1 MPPAMRPAEWNWAMG
16 RDLLIALEGPDAAH
30 AWPAIPPPPDLRH
43 LIDSALPSARRS
55 IVIHAGSSRPMTRW
69 DPAHFATVAALV
81 KPENKATLTKILTYH
96 VVPGKLAAADLTDGK
111 TLTTVEGVHPE
122 RPGGRLV
129 VAHGGKAEM
138 ILAVVAGMVYSNV
151 LGTPA
156 HAKAGIAFSQKRL
169 LRFAIVLLGFQLTL
183 GQVVSIG
190 AGGVGIVALTLGS
203 TFVFTITLGRLIGVD
218 PKLAQ
223 LIAAGTSI
231 CGASAIVATNI
242 VTDARDED
250 VTYAVASITL
260 FGTVAMLGFP
270 LLAPLLGLD
279 QHAFGLWAGASIH
292 EVAQV
297 IGAGFQNGTQSG
309 EIATVAKLTR
319 VAMLAPMVI
328 ALGLMARRKTSGD
341 QSAARP
347 PMPWFVAAFI
357 AVVALNSLVT
367 VPAEVKPA
375 IVLATTIMLTMG
387 LAAMGL
393 QADISQL
400 RSRGLRPLALA
411 FCAFLFI
418 GSFSLM
424 LVKL

>member
-1 MPPAMRPAEWNWAMG
+1 MSSLTHIANDIPKSLMPA
-16 RDLLIALEGPDAAH
+16 D
-30 AWPAIPPPPDLRH
+30 
-43 LIDSALPSARRS
+43 
-55 IVIHAGSSRPMTRW
+55 
-69 DPAHFATVAALV
+69 
-81 KPENKATLTKILTYH
+81 
-96 VVPGKLAAADLTDGK
+96 LAAGRKRLDS
-111 TLTTVEGVHPE
+111 VWNGVI
-122 RPGGRLV
+122 PGVVLV
-129 VAHGGKAEM
+129 AMITAVAFSAHNVSGFALFSPM

-190 AGGVGIVALTLGS
+190 AGGVGIVAATLGA
-203 TFVFTITLGRLIGVD
+203 TFLFTVTLGRLIGVD
-218 PKLAQ
+218 AKLAQ

-270 LLAPLLGLD
+270 LLAPALGLD

-328 ALGLMARRKTSGD
+328 LLGLMARRKSSD
-341 QSAARP
+341 QAAARP

-357 AVVALNSLVT
+357 VVVALNSLVT
-367 VPAEVKPA
+367 VPAEVKSA
-375 IVLATTIMLTMG
+375 MALATTIMLTMG

-418 GSFSLM
+418 GCFSLM
-424 LVKL
+424 LVKFA

>member
-1 MPPAMRPAEWNWAMG
+1 MSSLTHIANDIPKSLMPA
-16 RDLLIALEGPDAAH
+16 D
-30 AWPAIPPPPDLRH
+30 
-43 LIDSALPSARRS
+43 
-55 IVIHAGSSRPMTRW
+55 
-69 DPAHFATVAALV
+69 
-81 KPENKATLTKILTYH
+81 
-96 VVPGKLAAADLTDGK
+96 LAAGRKRLDS
-111 TLTTVEGVHPE
+111 VWNGVI
-122 RPGGRLV
+122 PGVVLV
-129 VAHGGKAEM
+129 AMITAVAFSAHNVSGFALFSPM

-190 AGGVGIVALTLGS
+190 AGGVGIVAATLGA
-203 TFVFTITLGRLIGVD
+203 TFLFTVTLGRLIGVD
-218 PKLAQ
+218 AKLAQ

-270 LLAPLLGLD
+270 LLAPALGLD

-328 ALGLMARRKTSGD
+328 ALGLMARRKSSD
-341 QSAARP
+341 QAATRP

-367 VPAEVKPA
+367 VPAEVKSA
-375 IVLATTIMLTMG
+375 MALATTIMLTMG

-418 GSFSLM
+418 GCFSLM
-424 LVKL
+424 LVKFA

>member
-1 MPPAMRPAEWNWAMG
+1 MSAATHIANDIPKSTISADLVAGRKRLDSVWNGVIPGIVLVAM
-16 RDLLIALEGPDAAH
+16 I
-30 AWPAIPPPPDLRH
+30 
-43 LIDSALPSARRS
+43 
-55 IVIHAGSSRPMTRW
+55 T
-69 DPAHFATVAALV
+69 
-81 KPENKATLTKILTYH
+81 
-96 VVPGKLAAADLTDGK
+96 AAAFS
-111 TLTTVEGVHPE
+111 
-122 RPGGRLV
+122 
-129 VAHGGKAEM
+129 AHNVSGFALFSPM
-138 ILAVVAGMVYSNV
+138 ILAVVAGMIYSNV

-190 AGGVGIVALTLGS
+190 AGGVGIVAATLGA
-203 TFVFTITLGRLIGVD
+203 TFVFTIMLGRLLGVD
-218 PKLAQ
+218 RKLAQ

-270 LLAPLLGLD
+270 LLAPVFGLD

-297 IGAGFQNGTQSG
+297 IGAGFQNGAQSG

-328 ALGLMARRKTSGD
+328 ALGLMARRKTSD
-341 QSAARP
+341 DRSAARP

-367 VPAEVKPA
+367 VPAEVKSA
-375 IVLATTIMLTMG
+375 MALGTTIMLTMG

-400 RSRGLRPLALA
+400 RSRGLRPLVLA
-411 FCAFLFI
+411 FSAFLFI
-418 GSFSLM
+418 GCFSLM
-424 LVKL
+424 LVKFA

>member
-1 MPPAMRPAEWNWAMG
+1 MSSLSHIANDIPKSLISAEPAQGRKALDSTKAGPVPGVILVAM
-16 RDLLIALEGPDAAH
+16 ITAVAF
-30 AWPAIPPPPDLRH
+30 
-43 LIDSALPSARRS
+43 SARNVS
-55 IVIHAGSSRPMTRW
+55 G
-69 DPAHFATVAALV
+69 FALFS
-81 KPENKATLTKILTYH
+81 P
-96 VVPGKLAAADLTDGK
+96 
-111 TLTTVEGVHPE
+111 
-122 RPGGRLV
+122 
-129 VAHGGKAEM
+129 M
-138 ILAVVAGMVYSNV
+138 ILAVVAGMIYSNV

-156 HAKAGIAFSQKRL
+156 HARAGIAFSQKRL

-190 AGGVGIVALTLGS
+190 AGGIGIVAATLGA
-203 TFVFTITLGRLIGVD
+203 TFLFTLALGRLIGVD
-218 PKLAQ
+218 AKLAQ

-328 ALGLMARRKTSGD
+328 ALGLMVRRGSRDRASD
-341 QSAARP
+341 QPGARP
-347 PMPWFVAAFI
+347 PMPWFVAAFVVI
-357 AVVALNSLVT
+357 VALNSLVAI
-367 VPAEVKPA
+367 PPEVKSA
-375 IVLATTIMLTMG
+375 MALTTTIMLTMG

-400 RSRGLRPLALA
+400 RLRGLRPLALA
-411 FCAFLFI
+411 FSAFLFI
-418 GSFSLM
+418 GGFSLM
-424 LVKL
+424 LVKLA

>member
-1 MPPAMRPAEWNWAMG
+1 MSSATHIANDIPKS
-16 RDLLIALEGPDAAH
+16 LI
-30 AWPAIPPPPDLRH
+30 
-43 LIDSALPSARRS
+43 SA
-55 IVIHAGSSRPMTRW
+55 
-69 DPAHFATVAALV
+69 D
-81 KPENKATLTKILTYH
+81 
-96 VVPGKLAAADLTDGK
+96 LAASRKRLDSVWNGII
-111 TLTTVEGVHPE
+111 
-122 RPGGRLV
+122 PGIVLV
-129 VAHGGKAEM
+129 AMITAVAFSAHNVSGFALFSPM

-151 LGTPA
+151 LGTPV

-190 AGGVGIVALTLGS
+190 AGGVGIVAATLGA
-203 TFVFTITLGRLIGVD
+203 TFLFTVTLGRLIGVD
-218 PKLAQ
+218 RKLAQ

-279 QHAFGLWAGASIH
+279 QHAFGLWTGASIH

-297 IGAGFQNGTQSG
+297 IGAGFQNGTLAG
-309 EIATVAKLTR
+309 ETATVAKLTR

-328 ALGLMARRKTSGD
+328 ALGLMARRGSTDASG
-341 QSAARP
+341 AKP
-347 PMPWFVAAFI
+347 PMPWFVAAFV
-357 AVVALNSLVT
+357 AVVALNGLVAI
-367 VPAEVKPA
+367 PAQIHSA
-375 IVLATTIMLTMG
+375 IALAAQIMLTMG

-400 RSRGLRPLALA
+400 RSRGLRPLMLA
-411 FCAFLFI
+411 FSAFIFI
-418 GSFSLM
+418 AGFSLTM
-424 LVKL
+424 VKFV

>member
-1 MPPAMRPAEWNWAMG
+1 MSSLTR
-16 RDLLIALEGPDAAH
+16 IAND
-30 AWPAIPPPPDLRH
+30 IPKST
-43 LIDSALPSARRS
+43 ISA
-55 IVIHAGSSRPMTRW
+55 
-69 DPAHFATVAALV
+69 D
-81 KPENKATLTKILTYH
+81 
-96 VVPGKLAAADLTDGK
+96 LAAGRKRLDS
-111 TLTTVEGVHPE
+111 VWNGVI
-122 RPGGRLV
+122 PGIVLV
-129 VAHGGKAEM
+129 AMITAVAFSAHNVSGFALFSPM
-138 ILAVVAGMVYSNV
+138 ILAVVSGMIYSNV

-218 PKLAQ
+218 AKLAQ

-328 ALGLMARRKTSGD
+328 ALGLMARRKTSSD

-347 PMPWFVAAFI
+347 PMPWFVAAFV

-367 VPAEVKPA
+367 VPAEVKSA

-424 LVKL
+424 LVKFA

>member
-1 MPPAMRPAEWNWAMG
+1 MSSFIHIANDIPKSLISAELAQGRKSLDWNGIVPGVVLVAMITAVAF
-16 RDLLIALEGPDAAH
+16 
-30 AWPAIPPPPDLRH
+30 
-43 LIDSALPSARRS
+43 SARNVS
-55 IVIHAGSSRPMTRW
+55 G
-69 DPAHFATVAALV
+69 FALFS
-81 KPENKATLTKILTYH
+81 P
-96 VVPGKLAAADLTDGK
+96 
-111 TLTTVEGVHPE
+111 
-122 RPGGRLV
+122 
-129 VAHGGKAEM
+129 M
-138 ILAVVAGMVYSNV
+138 ILAVVAGMIYSNV
-151 LGTPA
+151 LGTPV
-156 HAKAGIAFSQKRL
+156 HAKAGIAFSQRRL

-190 AGGVGIVALTLGS
+190 AGGVGIVAATLGA

-218 PKLAQ
+218 AKLAQ

-270 LLAPLLGLD
+270 LMAPMLGLD

-328 ALGLMARRKTSGD
+328 ALGLMARRKSSG
-341 QSAARP
+341 QAAARP

-367 VPAEVKPA
+367 VPAEVKSA
-375 IVLATTIMLTMG
+375 MALATTIMLTMG

-411 FCAFLFI
+411 FSAFLFI
-418 GSFSLM
+418 GCFSLL
-424 LVKL
+424 LVKFA

>member
-1 MPPAMRPAEWNWAMG
+1 MWNG
-16 RDLLIALEGPDAAH
+16 
-30 AWPAIPPPPDLRH
+30 
-43 LIDSALPSARRS
+43 
-55 IVIHAGSSRPMTRW
+55 
-69 DPAHFATVAALV
+69 
-81 KPENKATLTKILTYH
+81 
-96 VVPGKLAAADLTDGK
+96 VVPGIVLVAMIS
-111 TLTTVEGVHPE
+111 GVAFSARNVSGFALFSP
-122 RPGGRLV
+122 
-129 VAHGGKAEM
+129 M
-138 ILAVVAGMVYSNV
+138 ILAVVAGMIYSNV
-151 LGTPA
+151 LGMPA
-156 HAKAGIAFSQKRL
+156 HAKAGIAFSQRRL

-190 AGGVGIVALTLGS
+190 AGGVGIVALTLGA

-218 PKLAQ
+218 AKLAQ

-260 FGTVAMLGFP
+260 FGTIAMLGFP
-270 LLAPLLGLD
+270 LLAPVLGLD

-328 ALGLMARRKTSGD
+328 ALGLMARRKNSD

-347 PMPWFVAAFI
+347 PMPWFVAAFV
-357 AVVALNSLVT
+357 AVVALNSLVA
-367 VPAEVKPA
+367 VPPEVKSA
-375 IVLATTIMLTMG
+375 MALATTIMLTMG

-411 FCAFLFI
+411 FSAFLFI
-418 GSFSLM
+418 GCFSLM
-424 LVKL
+424 LVRFA

>member
-1 MPPAMRPAEWNWAMG
+1 MSSLTRLANDIPKSRISADLARGRKRLDSLWNGIIPGIVLVAMITAVAF
-16 RDLLIALEGPDAAH
+16 
-30 AWPAIPPPPDLRH
+30 
-43 LIDSALPSARRS
+43 SARNVS
-55 IVIHAGSSRPMTRW
+55 G
-69 DPAHFATVAALV
+69 FALFS
-81 KPENKATLTKILTYH
+81 P
-96 VVPGKLAAADLTDGK
+96 
-111 TLTTVEGVHPE
+111 
-122 RPGGRLV
+122 
-129 VAHGGKAEM
+129 M

-190 AGGVGIVALTLGS
+190 ASGVGIVATTLGA
-203 TFVFTITLGRLIGVD
+203 TFLFTITLGRLIGVD
-218 PKLAQ
+218 AKLAQ

-328 ALGLMARRKTSGD
+328 ALGLTARRKSGD
-341 QSAARP
+341 PSAARP
-347 PMPWFVAAFI
+347 PMPWFVAAFV
-357 AVVALNSLVT
+357 AVVALNSLVA
-367 VPAEVKPA
+367 VPAEVKQA

-418 GSFSLM
+418 GGFSLM
-424 LVKL
+424 LVKLA

>member
-1 MPPAMRPAEWNWAMG
+1 MSSATHIANDIPKSLISADLAASRKRLDSVWKGIIPGIVLVAMITAVAFSAHNVSG
-16 RDLLIALEGPDAAH
+16 FALF
-30 AWPAIPPPPDLRH
+30 
-43 LIDSALPSARRS
+43 S
-55 IVIHAGSSRPMTRW
+55 PM
-69 DPAHFATVAALV
+69 
-81 KPENKATLTKILTYH
+81 ILT
-96 VVPGKLAAADLTDGK
+96 
-111 TLTTVEGVHPE
+111 
-122 RPGGRLV
+122 
-129 VAHGGKAEM
+129 
-138 ILAVVAGMVYSNV
+138 VVAGMVYSNV
-151 LGTPA
+151 LGTPV

-190 AGGVGIVALTLGS
+190 AGGVGIVAATLGA
-203 TFVFTITLGRLIGVD
+203 TFLFTVTLGRLIGVD
-218 PKLAQ
+218 RKLAQ

-328 ALGLMARRKTSGD
+328 ALGLMARRGSRD

-367 VPAEVKPA
+367 IPAEVKSA
-375 IVLATTIMLTMG
+375 MALATTIMLTMG

-418 GSFSLM
+418 GGFSLM
-424 LVKL
+424 LVKFA

>member
-1 MPPAMRPAEWNWAMG
+1 MSSLSRIANDIPKTTISADLAQGRKRLDSLWNGVIPGIVLVAMITAVAF
-16 RDLLIALEGPDAAH
+16 
-30 AWPAIPPPPDLRH
+30 
-43 LIDSALPSARRS
+43 SARNVS
-55 IVIHAGSSRPMTRW
+55 G
-69 DPAHFATVAALV
+69 FALFS
-81 KPENKATLTKILTYH
+81 P
-96 VVPGKLAAADLTDGK
+96 
-111 TLTTVEGVHPE
+111 
-122 RPGGRLV
+122 
-129 VAHGGKAEM
+129 M
-138 ILAVVAGMVYSNV
+138 ILAVVAGMIYSNV

-156 HAKAGIAFSQKRL
+156 HARAGIAFSQKRL

-190 AGGVGIVALTLGS
+190 AGGVGIVAATLGA
-203 TFVFTITLGRLIGVD
+203 TFLFTIMLGRLIGVD
-218 PKLAQ
+218 AKLTQ

-242 VTDARDED
+242 VTEARDED

-328 ALGLMARRKTSGD
+328 ALGLMARSKSNP
-341 QSAARP
+341 SAARP
-347 PMPWFVAAFI
+347 PMPWFVVAFV
-357 AVVALNSLVT
+357 AVVALNSPVT
-367 VPAEVKPA
+367 IPAEMKQA
-375 IVLATTIMLTMG
+375 IVLATTVMLTMG

-418 GSFSLM
+418 GCFSLM
-424 LVKL
+424 LVKLI

>member
-1 MPPAMRPAEWNWAMG
+1 MSSFTHIANDIPKSLISAELALGRKSLDWNG
-16 RDLLIALEGPDAAH
+16 
-30 AWPAIPPPPDLRH
+30 
-43 LIDSALPSARRS
+43 
-55 IVIHAGSSRPMTRW
+55 
-69 DPAHFATVAALV
+69 
-81 KPENKATLTKILTYH
+81 
-96 VVPGKLAAADLTDGK
+96 VVPGIVLVAMIT
-111 TLTTVEGVHPE
+111 GVAFSARNVSGFALFSP
-122 RPGGRLV
+122 
-129 VAHGGKAEM
+129 M

-156 HAKAGIAFSQKRL
+156 HAKAGIAFSQRRL

-190 AGGVGIVALTLGS
+190 AGGIGIVAATLGA
-203 TFVFTITLGRLIGVD
+203 TFVFTATLGRLIGVD
-218 PKLAQ
+218 AKLAQ

-270 LLAPLLGLD
+270 LMAPMLGLD

-319 VAMLAPMVI
+319 VAMLAPMVV
-328 ALGLMARRKTSGD
+328 ALGLMARRKSSD

-347 PMPWFVAAFI
+347 PMPWFVAAFV

-367 VPAEVKPA
+367 VPAEVKSA
-375 IVLATTIMLTMG
+375 MALATTIMLTMG

-411 FCAFLFI
+411 FSAFLFI
-418 GSFSLM
+418 GCFSLL
-424 LVKL
+424 LVKFA

>member
-1 MPPAMRPAEWNWAMG
+1 MSSVSHVAN
-16 RDLLIALEGPDAAH
+16 D
-30 AWPAIPPPPDLRH
+30 IPKSM
-43 LIDSALPSARRS
+43 ISA
-55 IVIHAGSSRPMTRW
+55 
-69 DPAHFATVAALV
+69 D
-81 KPENKATLTKILTYH
+81 
-96 VVPGKLAAADLTDGK
+96 LAAGRKHLNS
-111 TLTTVEGVHPE
+111 VWSGVI
-122 RPGGRLV
+122 PGIVLV
-129 VAHGGKAEM
+129 AMITAVAFSAHNVSGFALFSPM
-138 ILAVVAGMVYSNV
+138 ILAVVAGMIYSNV
-151 LGTPA
+151 LGMPT

-190 AGGVGIVALTLGS
+190 VSGVGIVALTLGT
-203 TFVFTITLGRLIGVD
+203 TFIFTITLGRLIGVD
-218 PKLAQ
+218 RKLAQ

-260 FGTVAMLGFP
+260 FGTIAMLGFP
-270 LLAPLLGLD
+270 LLAPVLGLD

-328 ALGLMARRKTSGD
+328 ALGLMARRKSSD
-341 QSAARP
+341 QSGARP
-347 PMPWFVAAFI
+347 PMPWFVAAFV
-357 AVVALNSLVT
+357 AVVVLNSLVA
-367 VPAEVKPA
+367 VPAEVKSA
-375 IVLATTIMLTMG
+375 MALATTIMLTMG

-411 FCAFLFI
+411 FSAFLFI
-418 GSFSLM
+418 GCFSLM
-424 LVKL
+424 LVKFVG

>member
-1 MPPAMRPAEWNWAMG
+1 MSSLTN
-16 RDLLIALEGPDAAH
+16 IAND
-30 AWPAIPPPPDLRH
+30 IPKNT
-43 LIDSALPSARRS
+43 ISA
-55 IVIHAGSSRPMTRW
+55 
-69 DPAHFATVAALV
+69 D
-81 KPENKATLTKILTYH
+81 
-96 VVPGKLAAADLTDGK
+96 LAAGRKRLDSVWNGVIPGIVLVAMITAAAFSAHNVSGF
-111 TLTTVEGVHPE
+111 TLFSP
-122 RPGGRLV
+122 
-129 VAHGGKAEM
+129 M
-138 ILAVVAGMVYSNV
+138 ILAVVAGMIYSNV

-190 AGGVGIVALTLGS
+190 ASGVGIVAATLGA
-203 TFVFTITLGRLIGVD
+203 TFLFTTTLGRLIGVD
-218 PKLAQ
+218 RKLAQ

-270 LLAPLLGLD
+270 LLAPVLGLD

-328 ALGLMARRKTSGD
+328 ALGLMARRKSSD

-347 PMPWFVAAFI
+347 PMPWFVAAFV
-357 AVVALNSLVT
+357 AVVALNSLVA
-367 VPAEVKPA
+367 VPAEVKSA
-375 IVLATTIMLTMG
+375 MALATTIMLTMG

-411 FCAFLFI
+411 FSAFLFI
-418 GSFSLM
+418 GCFSLM
-424 LVKL
+424 LVKFV

>member
-1 MPPAMRPAEWNWAMG
+1 MSSLTHIANDIPNGLISAEFAQGRKSLNSVWNG
-16 RDLLIALEGPDAAH
+16 
-30 AWPAIPPPPDLRH
+30 
-43 LIDSALPSARRS
+43 
-55 IVIHAGSSRPMTRW
+55 
-69 DPAHFATVAALV
+69 
-81 KPENKATLTKILTYH
+81 
-96 VVPGKLAAADLTDGK
+96 VVPGIVLIAMIT
-111 TLTTVEGVHPE
+111 GVAFSARNVSGFALFSP
-122 RPGGRLV
+122 
-129 VAHGGKAEM
+129 M
-138 ILAVVAGMVYSNV
+138 ILAVVAGMIYSNV

-156 HAKAGIAFSQKRL
+156 HAKAGIAFSQRRL

-203 TFVFTITLGRLIGVD
+203 TFLFTITVGRLIGVD
-218 PKLAQ
+218 AKLAQ

-270 LLAPLLGLD
+270 LLAPVLGLD

-328 ALGLMARRKTSGD
+328 ALGLMARRKSSN

-347 PMPWFVAAFI
+347 PMPWFVAAFV
-357 AVVALNSLVT
+357 AVVALNSLVS
-367 VPAEVKPA
+367 VPTDVKSA
-375 IVLATTIMLTMG
+375 MALATTIMLTMG

-411 FCAFLFI
+411 FSAFLFI
-418 GSFSLM
+418 GCFSLM
-424 LVKL
+424 LVKLV

>member
-1 MPPAMRPAEWNWAMG
+1 MSSVSHFANDIPKSAFPADLEQERKSFNWNGIVPGIVLVTMITAV
-16 RDLLIALEGPDAAH
+16 AF
-30 AWPAIPPPPDLRH
+30 
-43 LIDSALPSARRS
+43 SARNVS
-55 IVIHAGSSRPMTRW
+55 GFALFSPMIV
-69 DPAHFATVAALV
+69 
-81 KPENKATLTKILTYH
+81 
-96 VVPGKLAAADLTDGK
+96 
-111 TLTTVEGVHPE
+111 
-122 RPGGRLV
+122 
-129 VAHGGKAEM
+129 
-138 ILAVVAGMVYSNV
+138 AVVAGMIYSNV
-151 LGTPA
+151 LGTPV

-190 AGGVGIVALTLGS
+190 AGGVGIVAATLGA

-218 PKLAQ
+218 AKLAQ

-270 LLAPLLGLD
+270 LMAPLLGLD

-319 VAMLAPMVI
+319 VAMLAPMVV
-328 ALGLMARRKTSGD
+328 ALGLMARRKNS
-341 QSAARP
+341 SEVAARP
-347 PMPWFVAAFI
+347 PMPWFVAAFV

-367 VPAEVKPA
+367 VPAEVKSA
-375 IVLATTIMLTMG
+375 MALATTIMLTMG

-411 FCAFLFI
+411 FSAFLFI
-418 GSFSLM
+418 GCFSLM
-424 LVKL
+424 LVKFA

>member
-1 MPPAMRPAEWNWAMG
+1 MSSVSHFANDIPKSAFPPALTRGRKSLNWNGIVPGIVLVTMITAV
-16 RDLLIALEGPDAAH
+16 AF
-30 AWPAIPPPPDLRH
+30 
-43 LIDSALPSARRS
+43 SARNVS
-55 IVIHAGSSRPMTRW
+55 G
-69 DPAHFATVAALV
+69 FALFS
-81 KPENKATLTKILTYH
+81 P
-96 VVPGKLAAADLTDGK
+96 
-111 TLTTVEGVHPE
+111 
-122 RPGGRLV
+122 
-129 VAHGGKAEM
+129 M
-138 ILAVVAGMVYSNV
+138 ILAVVAGMIYSNV
-151 LGTPA
+151 LGTPV

-190 AGGVGIVALTLGS
+190 AGGVGIVAATLGA

-218 PKLAQ
+218 AKLAQ

-270 LLAPLLGLD
+270 LMAPMLGLD

-319 VAMLAPMVI
+319 VAMLAPMVV
-328 ALGLMARRKTSGD
+328 ALGLMARRRSSSGV
-341 QSAARP
+341 AARP
-347 PMPWFVAAFI
+347 PMPWFVAAFVAI
-357 AVVALNSLVT
+357 AALNSLVT
-367 VPAEVKPA
+367 VPAEVKSA
-375 IVLATTIMLTMG
+375 MALATTIMLTMG

-418 GSFSLM
+418 GGFSLM
-424 LVKL
+424 LVKFVG

>member
-1 MPPAMRPAEWNWAMG
+1 MIST
-16 RDLLIALEGPDAAH
+16 D
-30 AWPAIPPPPDLRH
+30 
-43 LIDSALPSARRS
+43 
-55 IVIHAGSSRPMTRW
+55 
-69 DPAHFATVAALV
+69 
-81 KPENKATLTKILTYH
+81 
-96 VVPGKLAAADLTDGK
+96 LAAGRKRLDSVWNGII
-111 TLTTVEGVHPE
+111 
-122 RPGGRLV
+122 PGIVLV
-129 VAHGGKAEM
+129 AMITAVAFSAHNVSGFALFSPM

-190 AGGVGIVALTLGS
+190 AGGVGIVAATLGA
-203 TFVFTITLGRLIGVD
+203 TFLFTVTLGRLIGVD
-218 PKLAQ
+218 AKLAQ

-260 FGTVAMLGFP
+260 FGTVAMLAFP
-270 LLAPLLGLD
+270 LLAPALGLD

-319 VAMLAPMVI
+319 VAMLAPTVI
-328 ALGLMARRKTSGD
+328 ALGLMARRGSRD

-347 PMPWFVAAFI
+347 PMPWFVAAFV

-367 VPAEVKPA
+367 VPAEVKSA
-375 IVLATTIMLTMG
+375 MALATTIMLTMG

-418 GSFSLM
+418 GGFSLM
-424 LVKL
+424 LVKFA

>member
-1 MPPAMRPAEWNWAMG
+1 M
-16 RDLLIALEGPDAAH
+16 
-30 AWPAIPPPPDLRH
+30 
-43 LIDSALPSARRS
+43 
-55 IVIHAGSSRPMTRW
+55 SSVS
-69 DPAHFATVAALV
+69 HFANDIPKSAF
-81 KPENKATLTKILTYH
+81 P
-96 VVPGKLAAADLTDGK
+96 ADLTRGRK
-111 TLTTVEGVHPE
+111 SLNWNGIV
-122 RPGGRLV
+122 PGIVLV
-129 VAHGGKAEM
+129 TMITAVAFSARNVSGFALFSPM
-138 ILAVVAGMVYSNV
+138 ILAVVAGMIYSNV
-151 LGTPA
+151 LGTPV

-190 AGGVGIVALTLGS
+190 AGGVGIVAATLGA

-218 PKLAQ
+218 AKLAQ

-260 FGTVAMLGFP
+260 FGTVAM
-270 LLAPLLGLD
+270 LGLD

-319 VAMLAPMVI
+319 VAMLAPMVV
-328 ALGLMARRKTSGD
+328 ALGLMARRRS
-341 QSAARP
+341 SSEVAARP
-347 PMPWFVAAFI
+347 PMPWFVAAFVAI
-357 AVVALNSLVT
+357 VALNSLVP
-367 VPAEVKPA
+367 VPAEVKSA
-375 IVLATTIMLTMG
+375 MALATTIMLTMG
-387 LAAMGL
+387 LAAVGL

-411 FCAFLFI
+411 FSAFLFI
-418 GSFSLM
+418 GCFSLM
-424 LVKL
+424 LVKFT

>member
-1 MPPAMRPAEWNWAMG
+1 MKWHSSGIPAWR
-16 RDLLIALEGPDAAH
+16 IALSSAARITND
-30 AWPAIPPPPDLRH
+30 IPKST
-43 LIDSALPSARRS
+43 ISA
-55 IVIHAGSSRPMTRW
+55 
-69 DPAHFATVAALV
+69 D
-81 KPENKATLTKILTYH
+81 
-96 VVPGKLAAADLTDGK
+96 LAAGRKRLDS
-111 TLTTVEGVHPE
+111 VWNGVI
-122 RPGGRLV
+122 PGIVLV
-129 VAHGGKAEM
+129 AMITAVAFSAHNVSGFALFSPM

-190 AGGVGIVALTLGS
+190 AGGVGIVAATLGA
-203 TFVFTITLGRLIGVD
+203 TFLFTVTLGRLIGVD
-218 PKLAQ
+218 RKLAQ

-297 IGAGFQNGTQSG
+297 IGAGFQNGTQAG

-328 ALGLMARRKTSGD
+328 ALGLMARRGSRD

-367 VPAEVKPA
+367 VPAEVKSA
-375 IVLATTIMLTMG
+375 MALGTTMMLTMG

-393 QADISQL
+393 QANISQL

-411 FCAFLFI
+411 FSAFLFI
-418 GSFSLM
+418 GCFSLT
-424 LVKL
+424 LVKFA